1 MSNKVFTV
9 KNVLNTLF
17 IALMLVLLLVTD
29 ARAFL
34 LRGLMTVGLFKPSLE
49 APAATPPMDRAAIA
63 FKDASGKSVSLQ
75 ELDGKVVFINFWATW
90 CPPCIAEMPSMNKLY
105 AQFKDDERVVFI
117 FVDADSRLDK
127 AQAFLKKKKYDLP
140 VYQLVTNIPET
151 LFSGSLPTTV
161 VLDKQGVIRY
171 KGVGAG
177 NYADPKFIQL
187 MEKLTKM

>member
-1 MSNKVFTV
+1 MSNKTFTV

-17 IALMLVLLLVTD
+17 IAVMLVLLLVTD

-49 APAATPPMDRAAIA
+49 APAATTPMDRAAIA

-90 CPPCIAEMPSMNKLY
+90 CPPCIAEMPSMNQLY

-127 AQAFLKKKKYDLP
+127 AQAFLDKKKYDLP

-151 LFSGSLPTTV
+151 LFAGSLPTTV